1 MKNHLSLIVLL
12 FICLVQA
19 QTYAPQVGFEGT
31 TAIHKDNTAFID
43 WANSVTITRGYKNV
57 AIPSSGYA
65 DYGVETNALGEANAS
80 IVSLGDEGEAIL
92 SFNYPITNGN
102 GADFAVFENGFLED
116 VDSEKAFLEL
126 AFVEVST
133 NGVEYVRFPA
143 ISENQIDTQIDG
155 FGFMNARYIHNFAGK
170 YIQDYGTPFDLSEL
184 IPLINGTTIDL
195 NNINYIKLI
204 DVIGAIN
211 TTYASY
217 DSENNIVNDPYPS
230 EFSSGGFDLNAVG
243 VIHNLSTNSIDENN
257 RIDFSIYPNPVDS
270 LLIIESNSAIK
281 KATIY
286 SVQGKELIKTSNSK
300 IDVSFLSK
308 GIYFVLINSNT
319 KIVKLKFVKF

>member
-1 MKNHLSLIVLL
+1 MKNHLLVIVFL
-12 FICLVQA
+12 FTCLVQA

-31 TAIHKDNTAFID
+31 TAIHKDNAVFID
-43 WANSVTITRGYKNV
+43 WANLATITRGYKNI
-57 AIPSSGYA
+57 AIPSSGYV
-65 DYGVETNALGEANAS
+65 DYGVEANALGQANTS
-80 IVSLGDEGEAIL
+80 IVSLGDGGEAIL
-92 SFNYPITNGN
+92 SFNHPIINDS
-102 GADFAVFENGFLED
+102 GADFVIFENGFLEN

-217 DSENNIVNDPYPS
+217 DSENNIINDPYPS

-243 VIHNLSTNSIDENN
+243 VIHNTSTNTMDENN
-257 RIDFSIYPNPVDS
+257 RIDFSIYPNPVNS
-270 LLIIESNSAIK
+270 LLIIESNSVIK

-308 GIYFVLINSNT
+308 GIYFISVETIHK
-319 KIVKLKFVKF
+319 KIIKKFIKP